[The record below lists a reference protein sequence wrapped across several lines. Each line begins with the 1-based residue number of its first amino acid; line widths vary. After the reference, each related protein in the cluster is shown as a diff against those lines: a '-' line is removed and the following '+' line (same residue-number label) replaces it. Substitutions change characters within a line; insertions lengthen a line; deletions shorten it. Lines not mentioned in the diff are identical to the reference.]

1 MFNHIYCSFLFIY
14 VYESTKVTTLPDG
27 KHEQNPK
34 VLAYHHTQYNIFFL
48 LITFENIIKNYLFLV
63 LVKTNK

>member
-48 LITFENIIKNYLFLV
+48 
-63 LVKTNK
+63 